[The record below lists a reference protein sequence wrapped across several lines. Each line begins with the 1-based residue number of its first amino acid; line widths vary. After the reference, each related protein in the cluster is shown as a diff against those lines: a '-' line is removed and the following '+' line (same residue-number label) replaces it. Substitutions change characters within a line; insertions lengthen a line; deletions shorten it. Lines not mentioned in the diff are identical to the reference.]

1 MRPLGVIMV
10 FLLVA
15 AAKCSSKELWKVSLV
30 LNNTFIKTVRSNSI
44 CDRPEPGCSLLLEP
58 IIARILLGNQPCYLC
73 SFHSKNNI
81 DNGVIFCSMDSL
93 YVYKTLP
100 FTPDKKVRCYLCFL
114 FPSFSFSVVFVY
126 LSWLYTDVSACVE
139 FAVCG
144 SKFLIDLCMMM
155 CVKLG
160 SASARL
166 GEFHSASCQQCWL
179 RYTCVTY
186 MVYAG

>member
-1 MRPLGVIMV
+1 MV

-30 LNNTFIKTVRSNSI
+30 LNNAFIKTVRSNSI
-44 CDRPEPGCSLLLEP
+44 CDQPELGHSLLLEP
-58 IIARILLGNQPCYLC
+58 IIAQILLGNQPCYLC

-93 YVYKTLP
+93 YIYKTYKTNIKYS
-100 FTPDKKVRCYLCFL
+100 FQIKRCVVIFAFCFL
-114 FPSFSFSVVFVY
+114 HFLSVWFLFICPDYIQMYLRALNSQSVV
-126 LSWLYTDVSACVE
+126 LSFL
-139 FAVCG
+139 
-144 SKFLIDLCMMM
+144 LIDLCMMM

-160 SASARL
+160 SASAWL

-179 RYTCVTY
+179 RYTCVTC